1 GAGAGAESASGGAC
15 GRSIMERIAE
25 QIHAAVFLADA
36 EEFVEEQVARVLEDH
51 RLFSEDVE
59 RGAFLNIDA
68 TGWGEGD

>member
-1 GAGAGAESASGGAC
+1 AGAGAGATSAGAC

-68 TGWGEGD
+68 TGWGESD